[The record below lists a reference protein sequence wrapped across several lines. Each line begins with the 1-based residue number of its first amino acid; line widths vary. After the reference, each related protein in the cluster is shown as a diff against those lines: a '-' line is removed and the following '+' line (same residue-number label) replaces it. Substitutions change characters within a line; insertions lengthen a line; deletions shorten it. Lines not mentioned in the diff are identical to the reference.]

1 MGEKPSPFSRRTGSP
16 PQRLADKFASL
27 RPRERDFRFASTSED
42 FSLLIVSGYVTKGQ
56 GGKGLSAPACACPY
70 ADRYIA
76 QAGTKKK

>member
-1 MGEKPSPFSRRTGSP
+1 MGEKPSPF
-16 PQRLADKFASL
+16 PQSGISATKIGGRV
-27 RPRERDFRFASTSED
+27 RFAPTSED

-56 GGKGLSAPACACPY
+56 GGKGLSAPACACPH